1 MKGQFALSLIAL
13 SASAVKLSSSTEGP
27 SCSEKVGGMVP
38 LFRRINKD
46 GNNILSLQEW
56 LYSMPTHIMVARG
69 DASEPSEEQ
78 MKKWF

>member
-56 LYSMPTHIMVARG
+56 L
-69 DASEPSEEQ
+69 
-78 MKKWF
+78 